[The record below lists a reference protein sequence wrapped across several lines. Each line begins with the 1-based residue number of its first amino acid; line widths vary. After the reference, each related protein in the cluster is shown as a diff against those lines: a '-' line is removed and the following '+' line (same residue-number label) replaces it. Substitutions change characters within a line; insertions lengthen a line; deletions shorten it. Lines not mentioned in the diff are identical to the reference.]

1 MTATTRADTPDRP
14 WLRAILALL
23 FITSGVLHLILPGP
37 YRGIMPSYLPA
48 PALLVSISGV
58 AEIAG
63 GVGLLW
69 PATRRAAG
77 WGLLLLLLA
86 VFPANVEMLR
96 LYKARG
102 VSGLGESLLWLR
114 LPLQALLMWGVW
126 RVSRRRTG

>member
-48 PALLVSISGV
+48 PA
-58 AEIAG
+58 
-63 GVGLLW
+63 LLW